1 MIFLITDYQGL
12 IIGLIPK
19 MPKFTQLI
27 FEHCY
32 INCLLIK
39 IWENRQTQKF
49 SGLRAKA
56 HFSLGILPPA
66 LKGRAMEFTDGFS
79 EGSKI
84 VIKPKI
90 TLSITPSFRAE

>member
-1 MIFLITDYQGL
+1 M

-39 IWENRQTQKF
+39 IWENPKHMNF
-49 SGLRAKA
+49 
-56 HFSLGILPPA
+56 GILRPKRRKIQVNFPGQGGVVQEIKKTGA
-66 LKGRAMEFTDGFS
+66 LA
-79 EGSKI
+79 
-84 VIKPKI
+84 P
-90 TLSITPSFRAE
+90 LHPL